1 MRSCV
6 QWLLIGLIVLSAVGR
21 SAPPSWAYDGDG
33 LRGYLG
39 LRVGGFPIFKD
50 TKSDSEI
57 HLEKNSETL
66 GGAVLGFNWDKHWG
80 FEVAGERSK
89 QGLVLASTGGR
100 TAFYPWWT
108 LLGQIR
114 WRYPILNDR
123 LTPYLIAGG
132 GFRFTEVEQKDSDSP
147 VFFGN
152 DQVPVGTGGGGLEY
166 FIMNNVTLGV
176 ELKYIFGA
184 DSEIGTLTGRH
195 KLDMDVL
202 VYTFGLRVF
211 YPE

>member
-1 MRSCV
+1 MRACV
-6 QWLLIGLIVLSAVGR
+6 GWCLVVLLAVASFASR
-21 SAPPSWAYDGDG
+21 SWAYDRDG

-39 LRVGGFPIFKD
+39 LRVGGLPLFTD
-50 TKSDSEI
+50 TESDSEI
-57 HLEKNSETL
+57 HLEDKSEAL
-66 GGAVLGFNWDKHWG
+66 AGAVLGFNWSRHWG
-80 FEVAGERSK
+80 FELAGERSK

-108 LLGQIR
+108 VLGQFR
-114 WRYPILNDR
+114 WRYPVLNDR

-152 DQVPVGTGGGGLEY
+152 DQQPVGTVGGGLEY
-166 FIMNNVTLGV
+166 FIMNNVTLGL

-184 DSEIGTLTGRH
+184 DSEIGTLTGTH

-211 YPE
+211 YPEQ